1 MGVLLGT
8 LFSTLWALNLNWQ
21 REFGGLE
28 SRAVCQMISSTI
40 SAPAIF
46 GHSKCVLTQN
56 WHLTNLLAMLRQ
68 LFSATSRDK
77 CIKHAQND
85 DKCVVNVCR
94 CRGKCKKGKISNDA
108 KMVSTGRTVV
118 HISMRSDPIRADPT
132 CHRHIK
138 RHMAALSL
146 ALYGHSTDISNIYYV
161 CLFVLPACVFGKW
174 FQPAAAM
181 RVHKVI

>member
-1 MGVLLGT
+1 
-8 LFSTLWALNLNWQ
+8 
-21 REFGGLE
+21 
-28 SRAVCQMISSTI
+28 
-40 SAPAIF
+40 
-46 GHSKCVLTQN
+46 
-56 WHLTNLLAMLRQ
+56 MLRQ

-174 FQPAAAM
+174 FQPAHIILQLVLEALHLSQSDISFHSQILGRDTFVFRASKTN
-181 RVHKVI
+181 R